1 MLLKV
6 KVMDLFAM
14 VACTCLLLT
23 VEAEQ
28 TTDYGDN
35 SNNNPAQINYQHA
48 TYDNDRSARS
58 VHRPLIYWLSVFDG
72 AKLVKRQGRT
82 RYWGKLGG
90 KDQLE
95 ADLARCIMYRR
106 RSANEVDSIESFN
119 RMGGAGT
126 PPRLIIERMNSQ
138 GQQTVE
144 VITYL
149 RKWGELNGANVVKI
163 GNRNIALR

>member
-6 KVMDLFAM
+6 KVMVLSAM

-23 VEAEQ
+23 VETEH
-28 TTDYGDN
+28 GDN
-35 SNNNPAQINYQHA
+35 VNNNPAQINYQHA

-58 VHRPLIYWLSVFDG
+58 VHPLIYRLPVLIG
-72 AKLVKRQGRT
+72 AKLVKTQGRT

-90 KDQLE
+90 NDQLE
-95 ADLARCIMYRR
+95 KDFATMYRR
-106 RSANEVDSIESFN
+106 GSANEVDSIESFN
-119 RMGGAGT
+119 RMGVAGT
-126 PPRLIIERMNSQ
+126 PPRLIIERMDWQ
-138 GQQTVE
+138 GQPTVE

-149 RKWGELNGANVVKI
+149 RKWGELNGANLVKI

>member
-6 KVMDLFAM
+6 KVMVLSAM
-14 VACTCLLLT
+14 VACTYLLLT

-35 SNNNPAQINYQHA
+35 VNNNPAQINYQHA

-58 VHRPLIYWLSVFDG
+58 VHLPLKYVFDG
-72 AKLVKRQGRT
+72 AKLVKTQGRT

-90 KDQLE
+90 EDQLE
-95 ADLARCIMYRR
+95 KDLAFMYRR
-106 RSANEVDSIESFN
+106 RAANEVDYIESFN
-119 RMGGAGT
+119 KMRVTGILPSLMIQRMDW
-126 PPRLIIERMNSQ
+126 R
-138 GQQTVE
+138 GQHRVE

-163 GNRNIALR
+163 GNTGYH